1 MFSVVRRTYVIVEDK
16 DYIGSM
22 GGSTGSFQNYVWNF
36 DTIEEALEFAIKLL
50 EEPRFGNPHLKKYA
64 IDLLTHK
71 FMFEHG
77 GEMIMIGMT
86 MENDDYEEYRKNTLH

>member
-50 EEPRFGNPHLKKYA
+50 EEPRFGNPHLKS
-64 IDLLTHK
+64 
-71 FMFEHG
+71 MQ
-77 GEMIMIGMT
+77 
-86 MENDDYEEYRKNTLH
+86 